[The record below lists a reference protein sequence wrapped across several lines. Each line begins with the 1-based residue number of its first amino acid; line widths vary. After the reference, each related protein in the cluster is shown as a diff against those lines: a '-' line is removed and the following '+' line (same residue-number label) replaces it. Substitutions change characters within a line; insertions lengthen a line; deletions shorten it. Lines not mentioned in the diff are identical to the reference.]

1 MKKGFTLLELIIVV
15 IIIGI
20 LVSLAIPKF
29 TGTVEKAKCAEAL
42 GVMDA
47 LKGAQMR
54 YKAEN
59 GSYTSNCLV
68 ASTDLDTSYTVPQY
82 FTATGAV
89 CNGVAGTIAMTR
101 QDDGYT
107 LTLNIDTNVISC
119 APGTSTSITCAAAG
133 Y

>member
-1 MKKGFTLLELIIVV
+1 MRKGFTLLELIIVV

-29 TGTVEKAKCAEAL
+29 TGTLEKSKCAEAL

-54 YKAEN
+54 YKAEH
-59 GSYTSNCLV
+59 GSFSDDCLIGDT
-68 ASTDLDTSYTVPQY
+68 ALDTSYTTPQ
-82 FTATGAV
+82 FFAATGAV
-89 CNGVAGTIAMTR
+89 CDGAAGTIAMTR

-107 LTLNIDTNVISC
+107 LTLTIDTNVIACTDGAGILCS
-119 APGTSTSITCAAAG
+119 AAG